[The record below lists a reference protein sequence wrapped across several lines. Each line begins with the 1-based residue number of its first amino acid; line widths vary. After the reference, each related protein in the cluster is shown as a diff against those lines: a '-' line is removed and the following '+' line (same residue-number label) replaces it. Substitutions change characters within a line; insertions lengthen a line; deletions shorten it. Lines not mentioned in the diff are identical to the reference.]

1 MVRRKMKRPPQGATT
16 RVLHKQRGSYLR
28 SGTLWTLQP
37 GHDVAR
43 YQILRILE
51 RLDQPD
57 IFLFLTFHLV
67 APFGCSFPFLHALL
81 VATLFATRFSRLF
94 HYPLLFLLCVF
105 LSFFILRH
113 ILRFF
118 LLRRLLVL
126 LILSFAP
133 FPHCVPSL
141 CVSFAFQDSFN
152 FLIVIF

>member
-1 MVRRKMKRPPQGATT
+1 MVRRKMKRPPRGATT

-94 HYPLLFLLCVF
+94 HYPLLFLLCIFLFFYFTTYPEILSFTAISRATYSPVCTFSPLCSFPLSFFYFLGQF
-105 LSFFILRH
+105 LSF
-113 ILRFF
+113 
-118 LLRRLLVL
+118 LLVV
-126 LILSFAP
+126 F
-133 FPHCVPSL
+133 
-141 CVSFAFQDSFN
+141 
-152 FLIVIF
+152 